1 MTMPIFDTLSYVNK
15 LTGAGMPREQAEAQ
29 AQALFEIL
37 AEGTVTPGAIA
48 ILKADLLA
56 RMDELRTELIGR
68 IESVRTEFIGRI
80 ESVRTEFIERIE
92 SVRTE
97 LIGKIDAVE
106 TGLNAKI
113 DALRFDLEVFKARTN
128 AKFTILFVLSAVQ
141 IGLLVYVVS
150 RLP

>member
-68 IESVRTEFIGRI
+68 IESVRTE
-80 ESVRTEFIERIE
+80 
-92 SVRTE
+92 

-106 TGLNAKI
+106 TRLNAKI